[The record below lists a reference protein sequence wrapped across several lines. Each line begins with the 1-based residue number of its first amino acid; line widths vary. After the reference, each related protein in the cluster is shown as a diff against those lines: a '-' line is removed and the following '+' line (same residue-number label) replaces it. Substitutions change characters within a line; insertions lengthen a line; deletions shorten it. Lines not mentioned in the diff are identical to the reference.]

1 MNRCLLD
8 VAPPYSL
15 SLTVQVLRRVPTNI
29 VDQWADGTY
38 NRALRIGAKEYVLR
52 VRQLDPVTLEVVA
65 SRPCEA
71 ALPLLRRMLGLDVDK
86 KEAERA
92 RLRAGQSNREYH
104 PRLAMPKPICGPAFC
119 RSKRLHRNKK
129 SGTSGNISKL

>member
-1 MNRCLLD
+1 MALVSRCTLV

-71 ALPLLRRMLGLDVDK
+71 ALPLLRRMLGLDVDLS
-86 KEAERA
+86 EALRLA
-92 RLRAGQSNREYH
+92 AADSRLGPVSNVLPVYILRASPVSSRH
-104 PRLAMPKPICGPAFC
+104 WA
-119 RSKRLHRNKK
+119 
-129 SGTSGNISKL
+129 

>member
-1 MNRCLLD
+1 MALVSRCTLV

-71 ALPLLRRMLGLDVDK
+71 ALPLLRRMLGLDVDLSQ
-86 KEAERA
+86 ALQLAAADSRLGPVSNVLPVYI
-92 RLRAGQSNREYH
+92 LRASPVSSRH
-104 PRLAMPKPICGPAFC
+104 WA
-119 RSKRLHRNKK
+119 
-129 SGTSGNISKL
+129 